1 MSRLERGL
9 ARLRDMRFD
18 LYAQP
23 MRQVSLELKIVFFS
37 LHLPIAGGK
46 TLRVPMIATIG
57 PMPDAAGEPN
67 TDGGDTQPAQ

>member
-37 LHLPIAGGK
+37 IHLPVAGGK
-46 TLRVPMIATIG
+46 TLRVPMIATVG
-57 PMPDAAGEPN
+57 PMPDKSAE
-67 TDGGDTQPAQ
+67 TDTAE

>member
-9 ARLRDMRFD
+9 ARLREMRFD

-37 LHLPIAGGK
+37 VHVPIAGGK
-46 TLRVPMIATIG
+46 TLRVPMIATVG
-57 PMPDAAGEPN
+57 PMPDQSTETDAA
-67 TDGGDTQPAQ
+67 DGDA

>member
-9 ARLRDMRFD
+9 ARLREMRFD

-37 LHLPIAGGK
+37 VHVPIAGGK
-46 TLRVPMIATIG
+46 TLRVPMIATVG
-57 PMPDAAGEPN
+57 PMPDKSTE
-67 TDGGDTQPAQ
+67 TDPADGDA

>member
-23 MRQVSLELKIVFFS
+23 MRQVSLELKIVFFAI
-37 LHLPIAGGK
+37 HLPIAGGK
-46 TLRVPMIATIG
+46 TLKVPMIATVG
-57 PMPDAAGEPN
+57 PMPDKSKESDAA
-67 TDGGDTQPAQ
+67 DGDA

>member
-23 MRQVSLELKIVFFS
+23 MRQVSVELKIVFFAV
-37 LHLPIAGGK
+37 HLPIAGGK
-46 TLRVPMIATIG
+46 TLKIPMIATVG
-57 PMPDAAGEPN
+57 PMPGKPADPDTDDGDA
-67 TDGGDTQPAQ
+67 

>member
-1 MSRLERGL
+1 MSQFERGL

-37 LHLPIAGGK
+37 VHLPIAGGK

-57 PMPDAAGEPN
+57 PMPDTPGERNAAGNAPRAE
-67 TDGGDTQPAQ
+67 

>member
-23 MRQVSLELKIVFFS
+23 MRQVSVELKIVFFAV
-37 LHLPIAGGK
+37 HLPIAGGK
-46 TLRVPMIATIG
+46 TLRIPMIATVG
-57 PMPDAAGEPN
+57 PMPEQSGASESDDGDA
-67 TDGGDTQPAQ
+67 

>member
-23 MRQVSLELKIVFFS
+23 MRQVSVELKIVFFAV
-37 LHLPIAGGK
+37 HLPIAGGK
-46 TLRVPMIATIG
+46 TLRIPMIATVG
-57 PMPDAAGEPN
+57 PMPEQDGASESDDGDA
-67 TDGGDTQPAQ
+67 

>member
-9 ARLRDMRFD
+9 ARLREMRFD

-37 LHLPIAGGK
+37 VHVPIAGGK
-46 TLRVPMIATIG
+46 TLRVPMIATVG
-57 PMPDAAGEPN
+57 PMPDKSPETDAA
-67 TDGGDTQPAQ
+67 DGDA

>member
-37 LHLPIAGGK
+37 VHVPIAGGK
-46 TLRVPMIATIG
+46 TLKIPMIATVG
-57 PMPDAAGEPN
+57 PMPDQPN
-67 TDGGDTQPAQ
+67 QNDADKRPGTDS

>member
-9 ARLRDMRFD
+9 ARLREMRFD

-37 LHLPIAGGK
+37 VHVPIAGGK
-46 TLRVPMIATIG
+46 TLRVPMIATVG
-57 PMPDAAGEPN
+57 PMPDKSPEADAA
-67 TDGGDTQPAQ
+67 DGDA

>member
-37 LHLPIAGGK
+37 VHLPIAGGK
-46 TLRVPMIATIG
+46 TLRIPMVATVG
-57 PMPDAAGEPN
+57 PMPDKTPDPKDDDA
-67 TDGGDTQPAQ
+67 

>member
-1 MSRLERGL
+1 MSRLERSL

-37 LHLPIAGGK
+37 IHLPIAGGK
-46 TLRVPMIATIG
+46 TLRVPMIATVG
-57 PMPDAAGEPN
+57 PMPDKSAP
-67 TDGGDTQPAQ
+67 TDHDPE

>member
-1 MSRLERGL
+1 MSRLERSL

-37 LHLPIAGGK
+37 VHLPIAGGK
-46 TLRVPMIATIG
+46 TLKIPMVATVG
-57 PMPDAAGEPN
+57 PMPDKSPDPK
-67 TDGGDTQPAQ
+67 DGDE

>member
-37 LHLPIAGGK
+37 VHLPIAGGK
-46 TLRVPMIATIG
+46 TLKVPMIATVG
-57 PMPDAAGEPN
+57 PMPDKSKESDAG
-67 TDGGDTQPAQ
+67 DGDA

>member
-9 ARLRDMRFD
+9 ARLREMRFD

-37 LHLPIAGGK
+37 IHVPIAGGK
-46 TLRVPMIATIG
+46 TLRVPMIATVG
-57 PMPDAAGEPN
+57 PMPDKSSE
-67 TDGGDTQPAQ
+67 TDAVDGDA

>member
-23 MRQVSLELKIVFFS
+23 MRQVSVELKIVFFAV
-37 LHLPIAGGK
+37 HLPIAGGK
-46 TLRVPMIATIG
+46 TLRIPMIATVG
-57 PMPDAAGEPN
+57 PMPEQAGASESDDGDA
-67 TDGGDTQPAQ
+67 

>member
-37 LHLPIAGGK
+37 IHVPIAGGK
-46 TLRVPMIATIG
+46 TLRVPMIATVG
-57 PMPDAAGEPN
+57 PMPDKSSETDAG
-67 TDGGDTQPAQ
+67 DDDA

>member
-37 LHLPIAGGK
+37 VHLPIAGGK
-46 TLRVPMIATIG
+46 TLKIPMVATVG
-57 PMPDAAGEPN
+57 PMPDKSSEPK
-67 TDGGDTQPAQ
+67 DGDV

>member
-37 LHLPIAGGK
+37 VHVPIAGGR
-46 TLRVPMIATIG
+46 TLKIPMIATVG
-57 PMPDAAGEPN
+57 PMPDKS
-67 TDGGDTQPAQ
+67 TDTDTGDCA

>member
-9 ARLRDMRFD
+9 ARLREMRFD

-37 LHLPIAGGK
+37 VHVPIAGGK
-46 TLRVPMIATIG
+46 TLRVPMIATVG
-57 PMPDAAGEPN
+57 PMPDKPSETDAA
-67 TDGGDTQPAQ
+67 DGDA

>member
-9 ARLRDMRFD
+9 ARLREMRFD

-37 LHLPIAGGK
+37 VHVPIAGGK
-46 TLRVPMIATIG
+46 TLRVPMIATVG
-57 PMPDAAGEPN
+57 PMPDKSTETDAA
-67 TDGGDTQPAQ
+67 DGDA

>member
-9 ARLRDMRFD
+9 ARLREMRFD

-37 LHLPIAGGK
+37 IHVPIAGGK
-46 TLRVPMIATIG
+46 TLRVPMIATVG
-57 PMPDAAGEPN
+57 PMPDKSSE
-67 TDGGDTQPAQ
+67 TDGDA

>member
-37 LHLPIAGGK
+37 VHLPIAGGK
-46 TLRVPMIATIG
+46 TLRIPMVATVG
-57 PMPDAAGEPN
+57 PMPDKAPDPK
-67 TDGGDTQPAQ
+67 DGDV

>member
-37 LHLPIAGGK
+37 IHLPIAGGK
-46 TLRVPMIATIG
+46 TLRVPMIATVG
-57 PMPDAAGEPN
+57 PMPETPAERDAP
-67 TDGGDTQPAQ
+67 DGDQRPE

>member
-23 MRQVSLELKIVFFS
+23 MRQVSLELQIVFFAI
-37 LHLPIAGGK
+37 HVPIAGGK
-46 TLRVPMIATIG
+46 TLKVPMLTMIR
-57 PMPDAAGEPN
+57 PMPDTSTEPDAA
-67 TDGGDTQPAQ
+67 DGRR

>member
-23 MRQVSLELKIVFFS
+23 MRQVSVELKIVFFAV
-37 LHLPIAGGK
+37 HLPIAGGK
-46 TLRVPMIATIG
+46 TLKIPMIATVG
-57 PMPDAAGEPN
+57 PMPEQDGASESDDGDA
-67 TDGGDTQPAQ
+67 